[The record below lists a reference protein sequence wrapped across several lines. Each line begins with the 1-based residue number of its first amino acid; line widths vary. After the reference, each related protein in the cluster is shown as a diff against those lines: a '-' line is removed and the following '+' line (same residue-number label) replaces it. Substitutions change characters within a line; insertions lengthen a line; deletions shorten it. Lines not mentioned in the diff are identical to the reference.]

1 MKIGIIGADSVCSN
15 IAKKIVRAGYQ
26 VKITKSHI
34 NDLLIYEKML
44 FNGANLKR
52 LLDYIIAKLK

>member
-1 MKIGIIGADSVCSN
+1 MKIGIIGADAVCNN
-15 IAKKIVRAGYQ
+15 IAKKMVRAGYQ
-26 VKITKSHI
+26 VKITNSHI

-52 LLDYIIAKLK
+52 LLDILSLN